1 MKLVIENLNGERSG
15 QPIFSSLNFSLE
27 EGQALVVT
35 GSNGSGKS
43 TLLRV
48 IAGLLNASDGS
59 VLLIDSGQ
67 DEGVSPPHEYMH
79 YLGHQNAL
87 KLALSVEENL
97 NFWQEF
103 CGIPLIGISEALV
116 KVGLP
121 GIEHL
126 PAAYLSAGQKRRVSI
141 AKLLVSYKPI
151 WVVDEPTSALDK
163 ASEVLFAKLIEEH
176 LSSGGMVIAATHQSL
191 GIDSDNNEQIKT
203 LNLDKNRLS
212 SKEQLVD

>member
-1 MKLVIENLNGERSG
+1 MKLVIENLSGERSG
-15 QPIFSSLNFSLE
+15 QMIFSSVNFSLE

-48 IAGLLNASDGS
+48 IAGLLNASEGS
-59 VLLIDSGQ
+59 VLLLDPDL
-67 DEGVSPPHEYMH
+67 DEETPIPHEFMH

-87 KLALSVEENL
+87 KPALSVEENL
-97 NFWQEF
+97 TFWQEF
-103 CGIPLIGISEALV
+103 CGIPLLGIDDALV

-121 GIEHL
+121 GIGHL

-141 AKLLVSYKPI
+141 ARLLVSHKPV

-163 ASEVLFAKLIEEH
+163 ASEILFAKLIEQH
-176 LSSGGMVIAATHQSL
+176 LGAGGIVIAATHQSL
-191 GIDSDNNEQIKT
+191 GIDTDNNVHIRT
-203 LNLDKNRLS
+203 LNLDENRMSL
-212 SKEQLVD
+212 KEQWVD

>member
-1 MKLVIENLNGERSG
+1 MKLVIENLGGERSG
-15 QPIFSSLNFSLE
+15 QLIFSSVNFSLE

-48 IAGLLNASDGS
+48 IAGLLNASHGS
-59 VLLIDSGQ
+59 VLLIDCGQ
-67 DEGVSPPHEYMH
+67 DEETSIPHEYMH

-87 KLALSVEENL
+87 KLPLSVEENL
-97 NFWQEF
+97 CFWQEF
-103 CGIPLIGISEALV
+103 CGNPLLGINDALI

-141 AKLLVSYKPI
+141 ARLLVSHKSI
-151 WVVDEPTSALDK
+151 WIVDEPTSALDK
-163 ASEVLFAKLIEEH
+163 ASEVLFAKLIEGH
-176 LSSGGMVIAATHQSL
+176 LSTGGIVIAATHQSL
-191 GIDSDNNEQIKT
+191 GIDSNNNEQIKT
-203 LNLDKNRLS
+203 LNLDKSRMS
-212 SKEQLVD
+212 QKQQLVD